1 MKRLISITAFL
12 VTLAIPIFLLMT
24 AIRLMFTPL
33 FLTIEYNRPSFPVDQ
48 FGFSTADRLKYGG
61 VSMEYLLN
69 SSGIEFLAE
78 VKLPDGSP
86 LYNERELSHMLDV
99 KILIQNLIIAWSI
112 ILLVLAIIGFWAWR
126 AGWRNQFWRALSKG
140 GWLTIG
146 LIAAILFGVALSFN
160 WLFTQFHQIFF
171 TGDTWL
177 FNYSDSLIRLFPLN
191 LWQDAFIGMGA
202 ITVLLALLLIWLGAR
217 LSRKS
222 V

>member
-1 MKRLISITAFL
+1 
-12 VTLAIPIFLLMT
+12 
-24 AIRLMFTPL
+24 
-33 FLTIEYNRPSFPVDQ
+33 
-48 FGFSTADRLKYGG
+48 
-61 VSMEYLLN
+61 MEYLLN
-69 SSGIEFLAE
+69 SSGIEFLAD

-99 KILIQNLIIAWSI
+99 KILIQNMIIAWSI

-126 AGWRNQFWRALSKG
+126 AGWRKQFWHALSNG

-146 LIAAILFGVALSFN
+146 LIAAILTGVALSFN

-177 FNYSDSLIRLFPLN
+177 FNLSDSLIRLFPIN

-202 ITVLLALLLIWLGAR
+202 ITVLLALLFAWLGAR
-217 LSRKS
+217 LSRNS
-222 V
+222 T

>member
-1 MKRLISITAFL
+1 MKRLISITAIL
-12 VTLAIPIFLLMT
+12 VTLAIPVFLLMT

-33 FLTIEYNRPSFPVDQ
+33 FLTVEYNRPNFPADQ

-69 SSGIEFLAE
+69 KSGIEFLAD

-86 LYNERELSHMLDV
+86 LYNDRELSHMLDV
-99 KILIQNLIIAWSI
+99 KILIQNMIIAWSI
-112 ILLVLAIIGFWAWR
+112 ILLILAIIGFWAWR
-126 AGWRNQFWRALSKG
+126 GDWKKQYWHALSRG

-146 LIAAILFGVALSFN
+146 LIAAILIGVAISFN

-177 FNYSDSLIRLFPLN
+177 FNLSDSLIRLFPLN
-191 LWQDAFIGMGA
+191 LWQDSFIGMGA
-202 ITVLLALLLIWLGAR
+202 ISLLLAGLLVWLGAR
-217 LSRKS
+217 LSR
-222 V
+222 